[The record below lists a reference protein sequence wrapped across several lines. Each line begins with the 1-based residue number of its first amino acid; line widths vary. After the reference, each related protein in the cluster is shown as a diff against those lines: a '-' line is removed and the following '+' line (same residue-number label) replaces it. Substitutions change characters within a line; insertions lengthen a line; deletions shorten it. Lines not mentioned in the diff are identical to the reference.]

1 MATTKVYKRIKQ
13 KIYPNQAQ
21 KKFIEQTFGGCRK
34 VWNLMLSD
42 YNDTGI
48 LNEVSSYKE
57 EYPYLKDADSLA
69 LANEKMNLQKAIGQA
84 KTGKKGKPHFKQKF
98 KKQSYTTN
106 VVGNNIKLLKN
117 KIKLPKI
124 KQAIKVR
131 TKRFEKMNKFGKLKG
146 ATIIK
151 DKTNNYYI
159 SLLYEFNLDIKS
171 QDKILNSIDLNNAVG
186 LDLGLLDFLVDSMNN
201 HIKPLKKVLKPLYDK
216 VIRAQRKLSNMLKA
230 NIKEIKNN
238 RPIYKKSL
246 SECKNIQK
254 QKAVIAKIYKKIHN
268 KIKDFADKLSYYYV
282 THCDI
287 IAIEDLKISNMLKN
301 HKLARTIQQQAWGM
315 FVRMLE
321 YKTYWHNKILVK
333 VDTYYSSTKT
343 CSVCGNIQEMTLGD
357 RVYECDSCST
367 IIDRDYNAAINI
379 KNEGLRLLG
388 LA

>member
-1 MATTKVYKRIKQ
+1 
-13 KIYPNQAQ
+13 
-21 KKFIEQTFGGCRK
+21 
-34 VWNLMLSD
+34 MLSD
-42 YNDTGI
+42 YNDTGVF
-48 LNEVSSYKE
+48 NEVSSYKKE
-57 EYPYLKDADSLA
+57 HPYLKDVDSLA
-69 LANEKMNLQKAIGQA
+69 LANEKMNLRKAIGQA

-124 KQAIKVR
+124 KQPIKVR
-131 TKRFEKMNKFGKLKG
+131 TKRFEKMNKFGRLKG
-146 ATIIK
+146 ATVIK
-151 DKTNNYYI
+151 DKTNNYYV
-159 SLLYEFNLDIKS
+159 SLLYELELDIKD
-171 QDKILNSIDLNNAVG
+171 QDTILDSINRPISVG

-201 HIKPLKKVLKPLYDK
+201 HIKPLKRELNPLYDK

-254 QKAVIAKIYKKIHN
+254 QKAVIAKIYKKIHD
-268 KIKDFADKLSYYYV
+268 KIKDFTDKLSFYYV
-282 THCDI
+282 ANFDI

-301 HKLARTIQQQAWGM
+301 HKLARSIQQQAWGM

-321 YKTYWHNKILVK
+321 YKTYWNNKILVK
-333 VDTYYSSTKT
+333 VDTYYPSTKT
-343 CSVCGNIQEMTLGD
+343 CSVCGNVKDMTLND
-357 RVYECDSCST
+357 RVYKCDSCNT

-388 LA
+388 L